1 KDCPNGSQAS
11 EIRFTQCS
19 MRNTFGL
26 RFLYLFFNIP
36 FLYLQRE
43 TLIGQLETNRR
54 DIELSF
60 DELDMYEETQD
71 ASYDRFME
79 NMTTR
84 RRLAAEKV
92 APIPVSDGTRSGLPF
107 GEGRPIPFGGPN
119 CHLSRPSSSIAS
131 HSPNIASPSL
141 NRTNSRNHSA
151 TSDIIISSLQ
161 ADNNERIINRNA
173 SINDTASNHE
183 GNSDEEVNNMVT
195 MYEEDVPSEEEV
207 QIKEINM
214 AQKQTTTLD
223 SSRLFDKSKHEPQ
236 TPMAYKLPI
245 GSLVD
250 NIAETDQEGVSSNK
264 IHAESSNDDL
274 DAWLSDIEFIKD
286 DTKVICAEHVYESG
300 PNPLV
305 TSIPADS
312 ETEDE
317 VGHHS
322 VTSTR
327 IDYPNTGK
335 DDTNES
341 KAISGIVGMK
351 PKSKTKSSSMKKAS
365 SRKSD
370 KVTRN
375 KGKFDKGSDRRGTE
389 MFNDRDFLDG
399 EFTVDPSSYD
409 PL

>member
-1 KDCPNGSQAS
+1 MEEKDCPNGSQAS

-43 TLIGQLETNRR
+43 TLMGQLETNRR

-79 NMTTR
+79 NMATR
-84 RRLAAEKV
+84 RRRAAEKV

-119 CHLSRPSSSIAS
+119 CHLPRPSSSIAS
-131 HSPNIASPSL
+131 HSPNITSPSL
-141 NRTNSRNHSA
+141 NRTTSRNHSA

-161 ADNNERIINRNA
+161 ADNNERIINRSA
-173 SINDTASNHE
+173 PINDTVSN
-183 GNSDEEVNNMVT
+183 NSDEEVNNMVT

-207 QIKEINM
+207 QIKKINM

-236 TPMAYKLPI
+236 TPMAYKVPI
-245 GSLVD
+245 GSLLRLVKKAMISITEMYYSWIISYR
-250 NIAETDQEGVSSNK
+250 NALFFSE
-264 IHAESSNDDL
+264 
-274 DAWLSDIEFIKD
+274 
-286 DTKVICAEHVYESG
+286 VICAEHIYESG

-327 IDYPNTGK
+327 IDYPSTGK

-351 PKSKTKSSSMKKAS
+351 PKSKTKSSSTKKAS

-370 KVTRN
+370 KGTRN
-375 KGKFDKGSDRRGTE
+375 KGKFDKGSDQRRTE
-389 MFNDRDFLDG
+389 IFSDRDFLER